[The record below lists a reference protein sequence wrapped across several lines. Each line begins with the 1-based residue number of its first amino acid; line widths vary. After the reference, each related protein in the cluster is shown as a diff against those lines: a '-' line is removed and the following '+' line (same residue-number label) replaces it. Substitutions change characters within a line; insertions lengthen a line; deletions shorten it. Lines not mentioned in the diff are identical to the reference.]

1 MARKDKKAK
10 NQPSGGGRI
19 SCMLLSSA
27 SALLGRGILKS
38 KPDDP
43 EIRVTMTSGDPY
55 AIPVSEVLQVVPTV
69 GDHPPL
75 VGRLIHS
82 RDDDLTLEHL
92 RGIGAAMRKS
102 FRMPV
107 DFESFFY
114 YKSGGRAP
122 LRALNLSC
130 GGVAVC
136 SAAALEVGDICEIVI
151 PITLEGPLI
160 LDCEILRSQPYG
172 GPIQSYAAK
181 FVDLI
186 PDQEA
191 MLQEA
196 VFQTQMDSLTAKPA
210 AKPVR

>member
-1 MARKDKKAK
+1 MAWKDKKDKKAK
-10 NQPSGGGRI
+10 KPEGGAGRV
-19 SCMLLSSA
+19 SCMLLSSD
-27 SALLGRGILKS
+27 SSLLGRGILKS
-38 KPDDP
+38 KHEDE

-69 GDHPPL
+69 GNLPPL
-75 VGRLIHS
+75 VGRLVYS

-114 YKSGGRAP
+114 YKTGGRDP
-122 LRALNLSC
+122 VRALNLSC

-136 SAAALEVGDICEIVI
+136 SAAELEVGEICEIVI
-151 PITLEGPLI
+151 PITLDGPLI

-172 GPIQSYAAK
+172 GPIHSYAAK

-186 PDQEA
+186 SDQEA

-210 AKPVR
+210 R

>member
-1 MARKDKKAK
+1 MAKKDKKAK
-10 NQPSGGGRI
+10 NQATGGSGRV

-38 KPDDP
+38 KPEDK
-43 EIRVTMTSGDPY
+43 EILVTMTSGDPY
-55 AIPVSEVLQVVPTV
+55 AIPSSEVLQIVPTV
-69 GDHPPL
+69 GGLPPL
-75 VGRLIHS
+75 VGRLVSS

-114 YKSGGRAP
+114 YKAGGRAP
-122 LRALNLSC
+122 VRALNLSC

-136 SAAALEVGDICEIVI
+136 SAAKLEVGEVCEIVI
-151 PITLEGPLI
+151 PITSEGPLI

-210 AKPVR
+210 R